1 MKLAYF
7 HYPCGFS
14 PVFQPLPTTQRQIVR
29 LSRDAKS
36 TAVPW
41 CDLIFMQCKNGHRIS
56 KHSQVVEGGLH
67 HLPFGGLSITS
78 LLASLVGDMHLA
90 LGQLA
95 AKCEAAKMT
104 DSTS

>member
-1 MKLAYF
+1 MIIFFDYIIFEVRQAYLAIAF
-7 HYPCGFS
+7 
-14 PVFQPLPTTQRQIVR
+14 
-29 LSRDAKS
+29 
-36 TAVPW
+36 VPW

-67 HLPFGGLSITS
+67 HLAFGGLSITS

-90 LGQLA
+90 LEQFE